1 MLNIPRVAQYA
12 RFSSDNQRS
21 ESIDAQIRAMNN
33 FCKQN
38 HWQIVATYTDE
49 ARSATTDNRPEF
61 QKMIEDSNKNLFDI
75 VLVHKL
81 DRFSRDRYDSAIY
94 KKRLKKNNVRL
105 CSVLER
111 MDDSP
116 ESIMMESV
124 LEGMAEYYSKNLS
137 REVMK
142 GMNETALQCKH
153 TGGCT
158 PLGYRLNDERKLE
171 IVPKEAEA
179 VRLIFH
185 MFADGHGY
193 SKISETL
200 NNMGYHSKRGGV
212 FGKNS
217 LYSILSNEKY
227 TGTFVF
233 NKNSE
238 KIVSVENGCPQ
249 IISKSLFQK
258 VQRRKAS
265 NKRNA
270 GRFHSKEF
278 YLLTGKVICGI
289 CGKRMIG
296 NVRYSGANKTRL
308 ATYRCPTH
316 RIECKNKELNKDYL
330 DCHISVVIGEKL
342 LNPNNLKKAVSNI
355 NRYVKQYNK
364 DYNTNYENI
373 LKQYNEILENLNNI
387 TNAIEKGILTDSLI
401 QRAEK
406 LENEKL
412 QLETRLKEMQLLTP
426 IEYKDVEYLYREW
439 KGMERNTEE
448 YRTFIQ
454 QFVKEIKVYPYN
466 FSIVLDIG
474 FGVTSE
480 LTETIVMRRG
490 ELYKLFDS
498 KVRE

>member
-21 ESIDAQIRAMNN
+21 ESIDAQIRAMNH

-158 PLGYRLNDERKLE
+158 PLGYRLNSERKLE
-171 IVPKEAEA
+171 IEPEEAEA
-179 VRLIFH
+179 VKIIFE
-185 MFADGHGY
+185 MFSNGY
-193 SKISETL
+193 GYTAIIRELNSK
-200 NNMGYHSKRGGV
+200 GYKTRKGSN

-217 LYSILSNEKY
+217 LFEILRNEKY

-233 NKNSE
+233 NKNSD
-238 KIVSVENGCPQ
+238 KTISVENGCPQ
-249 IISKSLFQK
+249 IISKELFEEVQK
-258 VQRRKAS
+258 RKEN

-270 GRFHSKEF
+270 GQYHSKEF
-278 YLLTGKVICGI
+278 YLLTGKIFCGI
-289 CGKRMIG
+289 CGKRLQG
-296 NVRYSGANKTRL
+296 NLRFSGQNKIRL
-308 ATYRCPTH
+308 
-316 RIECKNKELNKDYL
+316 
-330 DCHISVVIGEKL
+330 
-342 LNPNNLKKAVSNI
+342 
-355 NRYVKQYNK
+355 
-364 DYNTNYENI
+364 
-373 LKQYNEILENLNNI
+373 
-387 TNAIEKGILTDSLI
+387 
-401 QRAEK
+401 
-406 LENEKL
+406 
-412 QLETRLKEMQLLTP
+412 
-426 IEYKDVEYLYREW
+426 
-439 KGMERNTEE
+439 
-448 YRTFIQ
+448 
-454 QFVKEIKVYPYN
+454 
-466 FSIVLDIG
+466 
-474 FGVTSE
+474 
-480 LTETIVMRRG
+480 
-490 ELYKLFDS
+490 
-498 KVRE
+498 